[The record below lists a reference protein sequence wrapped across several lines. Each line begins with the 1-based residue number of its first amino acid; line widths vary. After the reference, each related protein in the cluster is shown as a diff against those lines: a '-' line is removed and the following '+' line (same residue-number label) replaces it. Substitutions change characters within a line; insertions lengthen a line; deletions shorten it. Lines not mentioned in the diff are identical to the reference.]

1 MQADFWHERWNENR
15 IGFHQ
20 EKPNRLLVA
29 HLDDLNLSPG
39 ARVFVPLC
47 GKTLDIPWLLT
58 QGHRVVGAELSELA
72 VQQLFEEMQVLPT
85 ITQLDVLR
93 RYSAEGIDIFA
104 GDIFDLDA
112 ELLGEVDAVFDRAAL
127 VALPEGMR
135 ERYSAHL
142 ATMTGHAPQL
152 LITFDYDQTEMAGPP
167 FSVPAAIVESYYAE
181 AFSIRQLAAVEVA
194 GGLNGMCPATEVMWL
209 LRQKA

>member
-29 HLDDLNLSPG
+29 HLADLNLSPG

-47 GKTLDIPWLLT
+47 GKTLDIPWLLA

-72 VQQLFEEMQVLPT
+72 VQQLFEEMQVLPSV
-85 ITQLDVLR
+85 TQLDVLR

-127 VALPEGMR
+127 VALPDAMR

-142 ATMTGHAPQL
+142 AIMTAHAPQL
-152 LITFDYDQTEMAGPP
+152 LITFDYDQSEMAGPP
-167 FSVPAAIVESYYAE
+167 FSVSTDMVGQYYAE
-181 AFSIRQLAAVEVA
+181 VFSIHQLAAVEVA
-194 GGLNGMCPATEVMWL
+194 GGLKGMCPATEVMWL
-209 LRQKA
+209 LRRKA